1 MRIGL
6 RILHPET
13 VQWLRRELEHG
24 ELSRAALGREL
35 CERDGWRNP
44 RGALCAASARKALP
58 RLASE
63 LRLSLPPAQSGPPRR
78 GCGPSAVAEPLS
90 LTAFCGSLASLGAV
104 GVRVAETA
112 AERQLCGRLL
122 AACHPLG
129 RSRAP
134 GCRLTYL
141 LEAAAGVL
149 GVLSFVSAPLRLGP
163 RDAHLGWGD
172 RTRGSHIGQVVSN
185 DRFLLL
191 PGVRVPHLAS
201 HVLGRVVGRLASDWE
216 ARHGVRPVLVE
227 TCVEASRPGTSYRA
241 AGWACVGRTAGRPPG
256 AAGAVEPKRVWLLG
270 LEMDWAETLR
280 RPPAREPGSFPALA
294 AEDESRWARSEF
306 GRSDLADGRL
316 RSRLERLGSAW
327 ERHPGEPLPAVFPG
341 SAEQQAAYRF
351 LHNKKVGGEDILQ
364 PHREAL
370 VERCRQESAV
380 LLVQDT
386 TTLNYTGLR
395 ESTQGLGPLQ
405 ERTSSARGLFVHAA
419 VAFTEGRRALG
430 VSGLETW
437 ARPEAE
443 PAAEREKESRRWFR
457 GFDQG
462 RALGRASP
470 GTRVVVVGDR
480 ESDIYGLLKWQAAHA
495 DEAGLVVRANAGR
508 QRRVQVWDPHLR
520 ATMLRTLAS
529 QPDFETPVKT
539 GRAVRIDAQG
549 GKRARRARTAVTE
562 LRIGQVALQPPADR
576 PQDGPVTA
584 WVVRVLETEPPA
596 GHEPLEWLLVSS
608 EGGPTAAWAER
619 IVGWYEA
626 RWGIEE
632 YFRVLKSGT
641 RIEDRRLQE
650 ADALVKCLAF
660 DAITA
665 WRVCSLDRYAR
676 DAPDTPAAEVL
687 TEDERQVIGTVVR
700 AERLLPPAERGKPF
714 PPDIR
719 SWVVLLARMAGW
731 HPSKRSP
738 LPGNQVMWRA
748 RAVADDG
755 ARNASR
761 ARTLVV
767 RHVTIFGH
775 GHGLQRAIID
785 ESQHRKPERLIMA
798 QH

>member
-1 MRIGL
+1 M
-6 RILHPET
+6 
-13 VQWLRRELEHG
+13 
-24 ELSRAALGREL
+24 
-35 CERDGWRNP
+35 
-44 RGALCAASARKALP
+44 
-58 RLASE
+58 
-63 LRLSLPPAQSGPPRR
+63 
-78 GCGPSAVAEPLS
+78 
-90 LTAFCGSLASLGAV
+90 
-104 GVRVAETA
+104 
-112 AERQLCGRLL
+112 
-122 AACHPLG
+122 
-129 RSRAP
+129 
-134 GCRLTYL
+134 
-141 LEAAAGVL
+141 
-149 GVLSFVSAPLRLGP
+149 
-163 RDAHLGWGD
+163 
-172 RTRGSHIGQVVSN
+172 
-185 DRFLLL
+185 
-191 PGVRVPHLAS
+191 
-201 HVLGRVVGRLASDWE
+201 
-216 ARHGVRPVLVE
+216 
-227 TCVEASRPGTSYRA
+227 EASRPATSYRA
-241 AGWACVGRTAGRPPG
+241 AGWVCVGRTAGLPPG
-256 AAGAVEPKRVWLLG
+256 SASPVEPKGVWLRG
-270 LEMDWAETLR
+270 LASGWAETLR
-280 RPPAREPGSFPALA
+280 RPAVRAPGSYPALG
-294 AEDESRWARSEF
+294 AEDASCWARFEF

-316 RSRLERLGSAW
+316 RSRLERLGAAW
-327 ERHPGEPLPAVFPG
+327 ERHPGAPLPAVFPG

-351 LHNKKVGGEDILQ
+351 LHNKQVDGDDVLQ

-370 VERCRQESAV
+370 VERCRQELAV

-386 TTLNYTGLR
+386 TTLNYTGLQ
-395 ESTQGLGPLQ
+395 EGTQGLGPLQ

-443 PAAEREKESRRWFR
+443 PEAEREKESRRWFR

-495 DEAGLVVRANAGR
+495 DEAGLLVRANASR
-508 QRRVQVWDPHLR
+508 RRRVQVWDPHLR
-520 ATMLRTLAS
+520 ATMRRTLES
-529 QPDFETPVKT
+529 QPDFETPVRT
-539 GRAVRIDAQG
+539 GRVVRVGAQG
-549 GKRARRARTAVTE
+549 GKRARRERTAVTE
-562 LRIGQVALQPPADR
+562 LRIGQV
-576 PQDGPVTA
+576 VTA

-608 EGGPTAAWAER
+608 EGGPTAEWAER

-641 RIEDRRLQE
+641 RIEDRRLRE

-687 TEDERQVIGTVVR
+687 TDDERQVIGTVVR

-714 PPDIR
+714 APDIR

-748 RAVADDG
+748 CVQLRTMVRLMRA
-755 ARNASR
+755 ARA
-761 ARTLVV
+761 
-767 RHVTIFGH
+767 
-775 GHGLQRAIID
+775 
-785 ESQHRKPERLIMA
+785 P
-798 QH
+798 